1 MNQTDVIIIGAGA
14 AGLMCAIEAGKR
26 GRRVVVLEHNRSVGE
41 KIRIS
46 GGGRCNFTNIN
57 ANPARYI
64 SQNPHF
70 SKSALA
76 RYTQK
81 DFISLVQKYNIPYH
95 ERKLGQLFCD
105 ASAEQLI
112 RILLEECRIAN
123 VQIDTGVRI
132 LKIMKQDIFQLITNK
147 QQLTASS
154 LVIATGGLSIPKLG
168 ATPFG
173 FKIAEQFG
181 INIIPL
187 KPGLVPLKFSSKDFG
202 TFRDLSGVSIEA
214 EAACNGMS
222 FRENILLTH
231 RGLSG
236 PAILQISSYWN
247 EGDSLSVNLLPG
259 IDVLNVLTKSHQS
272 KRQIATLL
280 EQFLPSRFIRA
291 WLEQHGG
298 SKPMNRFSLSD
309 LRTITKALTSW
320 QLTPT
325 GTEGYEKAEVTV
337 GGIDTLELSSKTME
351 AKKVPGLYF
360 IGEVVDVTG
369 WLGGYNFQWAWSSGW
384 AAGQAV

>member
-26 GRRVVVLEHNRSVGE
+26 GRRVLVLEHNDKVGE
-41 KIRIS
+41 KILIS

-57 ANPARYI
+57 ANPTRYI

-76 RYTQK
+76 RYTQT

-112 RILLEECRIAN
+112 RMLLEECRMAN
-123 VQIDTGVRI
+123 VEIRTDCHVKSINRLDNFHIVTDNSL
-132 LKIMKQDIFQLITNK
+132 LKTLSF
-147 QQLTASS
+147 
-154 LVIATGGLSIPKLG
+154 VIATGGLSIPKLG

-187 KPGLVPLKFSSKDFG
+187 KPGLVPLKFSSKDFEA
-202 TFRDLSGVSIEA
+202 FRDLSGVSIEA

-247 EGDSLSVNLLPG
+247 EGGPISVNLLPS
-259 IDVLNVLTKSHQS
+259 IDVLNVLTESHQS
-272 KRQIATLL
+272 KKQLATIL

-291 WLEQHGG
+291 WLEQRGG
-298 SKPMNRFSLSD
+298 SKPMNQYSLSD

-337 GGIDTLELSSKTME
+337 GGIDTRELSSKTME

>member
-14 AGLMCAIEAGKR
+14 AGLMCAIEAGMR
-26 GRRVVVLEHNRSVGE
+26 GRRVLVLEHNNEVGE

-57 ANPARYI
+57 ASPACYTSR
-64 SQNPHF
+64 NPHF
-70 SKSALA
+70 SKSALS

-132 LKIMKQDIFQLITNK
+132 LKIMKQDVFQLITNK

-187 KPGLVPLKFSSKDFG
+187 KPGLVPLKFSSKDFEA
-202 TFRDLSGVSIEA
+202 FRDLSGVSIEA
-214 EAACNGMS
+214 ETTCNGMS

-247 EGDSLSVNLLPG
+247 EGDSISVNLLPG
-259 IDVLNVLTKSHQS
+259 IDVLNILTENHQS
-272 KRQIATLL
+272 KKQLATIL

-291 WLEQHGG
+291 WLIQHGG
-298 SKPMNRFSLSD
+298 SKPMNQYSLSN

-337 GGIDTLELSSKTME
+337 GGIDTRELSSKTME
-351 AKKVPGLYF
+351 AKKAPGLYF

-384 AAGQAV
+384 AAGQVV

>member
-1 MNQTDVIIIGAGA
+1 MNQRDVIIIGAGA

-26 GRRVVVLEHNRSVGE
+26 GRHVLILEHNSSVGE

-46 GGGRCNFTNIN
+46 GGGRCNFTNIH
-57 ANPARYI
+57 ASPARYI
-64 SQNPHF
+64 SRNPHF

-76 RYTQK
+76 RYTQT
-81 DFISLVQKYNIPYH
+81 DFISFVQKYKIPYH

-105 ASAEQLI
+105 DSAEQLI
-112 RILLEECRIAN
+112 RMLLEECRMVN
-123 VQIDTGVRI
+123 VEVRTDCHVKSIHRLDNFQIVTDHSL
-132 LKIMKQDIFQLITNK
+132 LKTH
-147 QQLTASS
+147 S

-181 INIIPL
+181 ISIVPL
-187 KPGLVPLKFSSKDFG
+187 KPGLVPLKFDSKDFEA
-202 TFRDLSGVSIEA
+202 FRDLSGISIEA
-214 EAACNGMS
+214 EVTCNGMS

-247 EGDSLSVNLLPG
+247 EGEPISVNLLPG
-259 IDVLNVLTKSHQS
+259 IDVLNILKENHQS
-272 KRQIATLL
+272 KKQLTTIL

-291 WLEQHGG
+291 WLEQRGG
-298 SKPMNRFSLSD
+298 SKPMNQYTLSD

-337 GGIDTLELSSKTME
+337 GGVDTRELSSKTME
-351 AKKVPGLYF
+351 AKKAPGLYF

-384 AAGQAV
+384 AAGRAV

>member
-26 GRRVVVLEHNRSVGE
+26 GRRVLVLEHNDKVGE
-41 KIRIS
+41 KILIS

-57 ANPARYI
+57 AGPPRYI

-76 RYTQK
+76 RYTQS
-81 DFISLVQKYNIPYH
+81 DFISLVQKYNVPYH

-105 ASAEQLI
+105 ISAQQLI
-112 RILLEECRIAN
+112 RMLLEECRVVN
-123 VQIDTGVRI
+123 VQINTGTRI
-132 LKIMKQDIFQLITNK
+132 SKIMKQDGFQVITHN
-147 QQLTASS
+147 QQLAASS

-173 FKIAEQFG
+173 FKIAEQFN
-181 INIIPL
+181 INIVPL
-187 KPGLVPLKFSSKDFG
+187 KPGLVPLKFSSNYFE
-202 TFRDLSGVSIEA
+202 TYRDLSGVSIEA
-214 EAACNGMS
+214 EVTCNGIS

-247 EGDSLSVNLLPG
+247 DGDSISVNLLPG
-259 IDVLNVLTKSHQS
+259 IDVLNVLTENHQS
-272 KRQIATLL
+272 KKQLITIL

-291 WLEQHGG
+291 WLEQRSG
-298 SKPMNRFSLSD
+298 SKPMNQYSLLD
-309 LRTITKALTSW
+309 VRTITKALTSW
-320 QLTPT
+320 QLIPT

-337 GGIDTLELSSKTME
+337 GGVDTRELSSKTME
-351 AKKVPGLYF
+351 AKKAPGLYF

-384 AAGQAV
+384 AAGQIV